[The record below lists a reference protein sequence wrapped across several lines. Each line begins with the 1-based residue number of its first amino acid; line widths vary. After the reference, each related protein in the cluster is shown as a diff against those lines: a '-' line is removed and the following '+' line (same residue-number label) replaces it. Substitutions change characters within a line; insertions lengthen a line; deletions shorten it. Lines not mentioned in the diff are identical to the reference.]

1 MKRVRILKDLPAT
14 KLVSRQLGPLAEGEE
29 TELEAW
35 EAAVLERHGFAKPL
49 QKLTLVELRKLLL
62 AEEREFELTLLPDDF
77 YSSIAQEIAFA
88 RAAGE
93 HEKAE
98 GIRTQVSALMEV
110 RIPKLLR
117 FALSPE
123 GAGPLP
129 PQERFLINRLATM
142 LEMWGKLLD
151 ESLEK
156 AGEEV
161 GKNEEFGRP
170 VRHAVGDEADI
181 QKPGVSA
188 TELHARGTTTPG

>member
-1 MKRVRILKDLPAT
+1 MKRVRILKDLPAM
-14 KLVSRQLGPLAEGEE
+14 KLVGRQLGPLAEGEE

-35 EAAVLERHGFAKPL
+35 EAAVLERHGFAEPL

-62 AEEREFELTLLPDDF
+62 AEEREFELTPVPDDF
-77 YSSIAQEIAFA
+77 YSSVAQEIAFA
-88 RAAGE
+88 RAAGD
-93 HEKAE
+93 HKKAE
-98 GIRTQVSALMEV
+98 EIRTQVSTLMEV

-123 GAGPLP
+123 GADPLP
-129 PQERFLINRLATM
+129 PQERFLINRLAVT
-142 LEMWGKLLD
+142 LDMWGKRLN

-170 VRHAVGDEADI
+170 VRHAVGNEADI

-188 TELHARGTTTPG
+188 TELHARGTTTQG

>member
-1 MKRVRILKDLPAT
+1 MKRVRVLKDLPAM
-14 KLVSRQLGPLAEGEE
+14 KSVGRQLGPLAEGEE
-29 TELEAW
+29 TELEVW
-35 EAAVLERHGFAKPL
+35 EAAVLERHGFVEPL

-62 AEEREFELTLLPDDF
+62 AEEREFELTPLPDDF
-77 YSSIAQEIAFA
+77 YSSIAHEIAFA

-98 GIRTQVSALMEV
+98 DIRTQVSTLMEV

-117 FALSPE
+117 LAFYPE
-123 GAGPLP
+123 GASPLP
-129 PQERFLINRLATM
+129 PQERFLINRLVTT
-142 LEMWGKLLD
+142 LDMWGKRLS

-170 VRHAVGDEADI
+170 VRHAVGDEANI

-188 TELHARGTTTPG
+188 TELHTRGTTTP

>member
-1 MKRVRILKDLPAT
+1 M
-14 KLVSRQLGPLAEGEE
+14 KLVGRQLGPLVKGEE

-35 EAAVLERHGFAKPL
+35 EAAVLERYGFAEPL

-62 AEEREFELTLLPDDF
+62 AEEREFELTPLPDDF

-93 HEKAE
+93 HGKAE
-98 GIRTQVSALMEV
+98 EIRTQVSTLMEV
-110 RIPKLLR
+110 RIPKLVR

-129 PQERFLINRLATM
+129 PQERFLINRLAAT
-142 LEMWGKLLD
+142 LDMWGKRLN
-151 ESLEK
+151 ESIEK
-156 AGEEV
+156 AEKEV

-188 TELHARGTTTPG
+188 TELHTRGTTTPG

>member
-1 MKRVRILKDLPAT
+1 MKRVRILKDLPAM
-14 KLVSRQLGPLAEGEE
+14 KLVGRQLGPLAEGEE

-35 EAAVLERHGFAKPL
+35 EAAVLERHGFVEPI

-62 AEEREFELTLLPDDF
+62 AEERESEPAPLPVDF

-98 GIRTQVSALMEV
+98 EIRTQVSTLMEV
-110 RIPKLLR
+110 RIPKLVR
-117 FALSPE
+117 FALYPE

-129 PQERFLINRLATM
+129 PQERFLINRLAAT
-142 LEMWGKLLD
+142 LDIWGKRLN

-161 GKNEEFGRP
+161 GKNEFGRP
-170 VRHAVGDEADI
+170 VRHAAGDEADI
-181 QKPGVSA
+181 QKPGVS
-188 TELHARGTTTPG
+188 TPELHTRGTTTP